1 MYSGLI
7 IKESIIEENIFDK
20 LNVIN
25 VQLWKSNH
33 QPKFWTVVAFTSAD
47 EDFPSHLSHA
57 MAAASESGMVW
68 YVDLTGDS
76 VKYIV
81 LKDVVLRCHIGDE
94 KKRTPYVKK
103 ASSWASQK
111 SSWTGWNNE
120 IGCKNRPDNFRPG
133 GMSYIWIF
141 RSGHLPQA
149 PLHPE

>member
-33 QPKFWTVVAFTSAD
+33 QPKFWTAVAFTSAD
-47 EDFPSHLSHA
+47 EDFPSHLSLA

-68 YVDLTGDS
+68 YADLTGDS

-81 LKDVVLRCHIGDE
+81 LKDVVLRYHIGNKEE
-94 KKRTPYVKK
+94 KNGVCEKCIQLGIPKEQLD
-103 ASSWASQK
+103 WM
-111 SSWTGWNNE
+111 E
-120 IGCKNRPDNFRPG
+120 
-133 GMSYIWIF
+133 
-141 RSGHLPQA
+141 
-149 PLHPE
+149 